1 MKTVLPLLSEYFGTF
16 LLTLSILTISNPL
29 IVGLIFSAILYLTAG
44 VSGGSMNPAISV
56 VMFMKNKLGSQELL
70 KYIFVEV
77 AAAVSA
83 FYIFKLIK

>member
-1 MKTVLPLLSEYFGTF
+1 MKTVLPLLSEYFGTL

-29 IVGLIFSAILYLTAG
+29 VIGLIFSAILYLTAG

-56 VMFMKNKLGSQELL
+56 VMFMKSKLGSQELL

-77 AAAVSA
+77 VAAISA